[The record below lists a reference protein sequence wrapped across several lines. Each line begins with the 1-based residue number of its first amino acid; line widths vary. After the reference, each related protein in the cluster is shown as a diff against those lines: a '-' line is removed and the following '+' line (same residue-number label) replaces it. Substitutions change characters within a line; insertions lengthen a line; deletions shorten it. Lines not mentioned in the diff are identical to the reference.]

1 MRDVLLDTNIIVDIA
16 LAGMPYYDDA
26 KIIFQAAQDK
36 QIAIYMSAS
45 SITDVYYIISNKIG
59 NVLATG
65 FITNLIEIL
74 NIVTVSKETILAAL
88 ALGWKDFEDAVQYS
102 AGAAVTASA
111 IFTRNPKDYSG
122 SEIPVL
128 SPKEFVLVLSNQ

>member
-16 LAGMPYYDDA
+16 LARMPYYDDA

-102 AGAAVTASA
+102 AGAAVTVSA
-111 IFTRNPKDYSG
+111 IVTRNPKDYSG

-128 SPKEFVLVLSNQ
+128 SPQEFVLVLSNQ